1 MSIIKQ
7 VSKLKKFGIFDNFNW
22 NSDLPE
28 FKKFNLIYGW
38 NRSGKTTLSRIF
50 ASCEKKSV
58 YDKEKFKQFPE
69 HGEFEIK
76 TDDGSVIKSLDI
88 ATSNLKVKVFN
99 QDFIDGN
106 ISFDPSNSCT
116 PIVFVSEEDIE
127 NKKKLDQLRNDKM
140 ALDKTY
146 ELLKKDKLS
155 KEDTKSIFLTD
166 LGREIS
172 NALFDKTYNK
182 TKAESKIN
190 AIGFN
195 NFTDKILSMDAKI
208 EYESVSKSNAGKPQS
223 TLAEYKL
230 SIVFEDETI
239 ESFQKIYENIT
250 KLLGKKV
257 ISDSI
262 DRLKD
267 DQSLNS
273 WVKQGFELHKSKNEK
288 HNCLFCSNP
297 IDAEFLNTLSG
308 HFSKD
313 YEDLQSAIVIFK
325 NEINKIKLSN
335 EGLYLLSTKAELYPD
350 LQGKFEEQSLKLE
363 EIIDK
368 TNTWIETAISK
379 LNEKY
384 NSTLIII
391 SNPDKPEEYFV
402 KYNSVIKELNKII
415 EKHND
420 KIQNHSKEVSNSKEK
435 IELHL
440 IATALKSRDYPKM
453 ISEFEDSAKIEKQT
467 LQAVNKL
474 NMEIA
479 ELEKQTSNIGKAIR
493 QINKHLKEF
502 FGKEEI
508 LLELD
513 KDKKGYIINRE
524 GDQAINLSEGEK
536 TAIAFS
542 YFLVKVGENDSK
554 SNEQIVFI
562 DDPISS
568 FDSNFIFHCFS
579 LIKNHFTNVGQLFI
593 STHNFQL
600 FNLVKDWFV
609 RKNKGIEDDNKD
621 RLINGKPVKE
631 INCEFYM
638 IKPILNESTR
648 KSKFTI
654 LDSTL
659 RDYKSEYSFLF
670 SLLNE
675 FSKKSEEPTFEEIY
689 NIANI
694 GRRFFEIYADF
705 KVPTNKIESKDK
717 IDRIVAEINKLKE
730 NEDEKISKVDCDKVF
745 WLINWF
751 SHNSDPT
758 SAIEHKDKSESKDAI
773 KILLKIVKESDPKHF
788 EILLKS

>member
-440 IATALKSRDYPKM
+440 IATALK
-453 ISEFEDSAKIEKQT
+453 
-467 LQAVNKL
+467 
-474 NMEIA
+474 
-479 ELEKQTSNIGKAIR
+479 
-493 QINKHLKEF
+493 
-502 FGKEEI
+502 
-508 LLELD
+508 
-513 KDKKGYIINRE
+513 
-524 GDQAINLSEGEK
+524 
-536 TAIAFS
+536 
-542 YFLVKVGENDSK
+542 
-554 SNEQIVFI
+554 
-562 DDPISS
+562 
-568 FDSNFIFHCFS
+568 
-579 LIKNHFTNVGQLFI
+579 
-593 STHNFQL
+593 
-600 FNLVKDWFV
+600 
-609 RKNKGIEDDNKD
+609 
-621 RLINGKPVKE
+621 
-631 INCEFYM
+631 
-638 IKPILNESTR
+638 
-648 KSKFTI
+648 
-654 LDSTL
+654 
-659 RDYKSEYSFLF
+659 
-670 SLLNE
+670 
-675 FSKKSEEPTFEEIY
+675 
-689 NIANI
+689 
-694 GRRFFEIYADF
+694 
-705 KVPTNKIESKDK
+705 
-717 IDRIVAEINKLKE
+717 
-730 NEDEKISKVDCDKVF
+730 
-745 WLINWF
+745 
-751 SHNSDPT
+751 
-758 SAIEHKDKSESKDAI
+758 
-773 KILLKIVKESDPKHF
+773 
-788 EILLKS
+788 